1 MPGQA
6 WRTGGDAAITR
17 RHHIIRLLPSLCVCV
32 SASASPTSSHDLM
45 SSNSTKAKHKLS
57 PDFCVQQSQSKVH
70 WASTSAAFARAHA
83 GAAPACSSLQR
94 ERAHGRGL
102 LRGARKL
109 CGAPCR
115 GECCSC
121 GSAAWPGSVRRAP
134 VAASSETSSNTATR
148 GPSVAGAR
156 DGGRALRAN
165 AACGGSRAAHGAE
178 AAEDHLKVLVLG
190 DGV

>member
-17 RHHIIRLLPSLCVCV
+17 RHRIIRLLPSLCVCV

-83 GAAPACSSLQR
+83 GAAPPCSSLQR

-121 GSAAWPGSVRRAP
+121 GSAA
-134 VAASSETSSNTATR
+134 
-148 GPSVAGAR
+148 SVARQRAARPSRSIVRDIVKHRNTGPECRRGAR
-156 DGGRALRAN
+156 WGPGTKSECCLWRVT
-165 AACGGSRAAHGAE
+165 GGSRCRSG
-178 AAEDHLKVLVLG
+178 
-190 DGV
+190 